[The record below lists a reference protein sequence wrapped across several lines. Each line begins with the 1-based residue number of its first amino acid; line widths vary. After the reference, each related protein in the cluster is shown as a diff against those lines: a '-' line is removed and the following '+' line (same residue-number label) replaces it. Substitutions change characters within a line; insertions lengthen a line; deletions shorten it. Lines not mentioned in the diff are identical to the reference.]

1 MFIEI
6 NPFLKWYGEMQMKTS
21 IKAALITGILGAVA
35 TVAAA
40 FIGSNVGEKNAVQQ
54 LYSQITTINGNNNT
68 ITVNSVDDFITQYNK
83 LLNENET
90 LKAQN
95 SQYFADYTEQKNI
108 NNSLEVQLSD
118 NPVVSYND
126 VGLCVEGNDMPINK
140 QKSMI
145 TIDGREYYSKE
156 LAEKFLDKN
165 QSLTIKDNTIFIGK
179 VIADKADLTDQ
190 RVMDISGDFVNGEKA
205 TDSYGNPH
213 FNSITCGYYD
223 GTIIYNLNRQYNYLR
238 CSFSI
243 NEDGSTEGYT
253 SIRIEAD
260 DEQVYSETI
269 TKLQDPI
276 IGVEIPINN
285 CSLLKISCE
294 HEDASC
300 SCIISDAI
308 VYN

>member
-1 MFIEI
+1 
-6 NPFLKWYGEMQMKTS
+6 MKTS
-21 IKAALITGILGAVA
+21 IKAALITGILGAMA
-35 TVAAA
+35 TVTAAV
-40 FIGSNVGEKNAVQQ
+40 IGANVGEKNAVQQ
-54 LYSQITTINGNNNT
+54 LYSQITTVNGNNNT
-68 ITVNSVDDFITQYNK
+68 VTVNSVDDFINHYSK

-108 NNSLEVQLSD
+108 NNNLEVQLSED
-118 NPVVSYND
+118 PVISYND
-126 VGLCVEGNDMPINK
+126 FGLCIDGNDIPINK
-140 QKSMI
+140 QESII

-165 QSLTIKDNTIFIGK
+165 QSITIKNNTIFIGK
-179 VIADKADLTDQ
+179 VIADKANLVDQ

-223 GTIIYNLNRQYNYLR
+223 GTIIYNLSRKYNYLK

-243 NEDGSTEGYT
+243 NEDGSMEGYT
-253 SIRIEAD
+253 SIIIEAD
-260 DEQVYSETI
+260 NEQVYNGTI

-276 IGVEIPINN
+276 IDVEIPINN